1 MATAAPK
8 LDPRSSISAST
19 ASPLIAGRL
28 ALDFANTASSAHSL
42 NWSQFIGFLAD
53 ARVVTQERA
62 TRLSALL
69 TSEPEAVEAVLA
81 KILRLRGT
89 LLGIFSAFVRRKPF
103 PKTWAE
109 PINEIL
115 QITEGHDE
123 LVLQGELWRLQY
135 VAREEGLE
143 WLLAAIA
150 RSAAELLIEG
160 PEAPIRRCA
169 NAKCRLFFYDDS
181 RTHRRRWCAMS
192 LCGNRHKV
200 AAFQRRQ
207 PKRRNS

>member
-8 LDPRSSISAST
+8 LDPRSSTSAST

-28 ALDFANTASSAHSL
+28 ALDFVNTASTALLL
-42 NWSQFIGFLAD
+42 NWGQFIGFLAD
-53 ARVVTQERA
+53 AKVVTQERA
-62 TRLSALL
+62 ARLSALL
-69 TSEPEAVEAVLA
+69 NSEPEAVEAVLT
-81 KILRLRGT
+81 KILCLRGS
-89 LLGIFSAFVRRKPF
+89 LLSIFSAIVRRKPF
-103 PKTWAE
+103 PKTWAD

-115 QITEGHDE
+115 RTTEGHDE
-123 LVLQGELWRLQY
+123 LMLQGELWRLQY

-160 PEAPIRRCA
+160 PEAPIHRCA

-200 AAFQRRQ
+200 AAFLERQ
-207 PKRRNS
+207 AKRRNA